1 MIPRF
6 LLPNLPKPSIRYS
19 IFRPNTRKTARLNCQ
34 SQAIGR
40 ARWNSSAAPSAKP
53 DSSLS
58 GKLKELSRKYG
69 RAAIFVYLGISLI
82 DFGIAF
88 AAVHA
93 LGTERIGALEDKL
106 FRLIKDWT
114 GYKKTTVNQVQQAS
128 EGVVEDTAS
137 QAQAATGS
145 GKASLWTEVVI
156 AYGIHKALFIF
167 IRIPITVAIT
177 PSIVKSLHRRG
188 WNIGPATAKAFKRD

>member
-1 MIPRF
+1 MIPKF
-6 LLPNLPKPSIRYS
+6 LLPNLSKPTIRCS
-19 IFRPNTRKTARLNCQ
+19 GVRPQTRKALQ
-34 SQAIGR
+34 SSCHVRTVGR
-40 ARWNSSAAPSAKP
+40 TRWNSSTSSAPTK
-53 DSSLS
+53 DNSLS

-93 LGTERIGALEDKL
+93 LGTERIGAYEDKL
-106 FRLIKDWT
+106 FKLIKDWT

-128 EGVVEDTAS
+128 EGVIDDTAS
-137 QAQAATGS
+137 QAQAATGT

-177 PSIVKSLHRRG
+177 PSIVKSLTRRG
-188 WNIGPATAKAFKRD
+188 WNIGPATTKALKRD